1 MDVFAVRLAGSCGV
15 ELETR
20 YVRNGDVTISWAATA
35 PRELDL
41 LLVLGTVTHEL
52 LPEDPGLGQFFA
64 RLASFA
70 RLIALDRRGIGL
82 SDSVDGPIA
91 LDDEVGDLEAVL
103 DAAGSERAVVFAT
116 ASGGPPAIRLAA
128 TRPERVQALVLY
140 AAMPTLAP
148 LDDLGFGFDEETRV
162 QFWSD
167 LASVWGTGASLT
179 TFAPSRVDDPKLRS
193 WVARN
198 ERRSLTP
205 GALPGY
211 AAQIAAHDARG
222 DLEGLRV
229 PTLVLHRRGDLVI
242 DPRHSQLIAERVPG
256 ARLVELEGDD
266 HLVSAGDSAAVL
278 GEVEEF
284 LTGGRRRR
292 IARELLTVL
301 FTDVVDATGHAGRL
315 GDARWRTLLATHDA
329 TVRGELERFGGREV
343 KTIGDAFLVTFPGP
357 PSEAVRCARAVVG
370 AVAPLGLTLRAG
382 LHTGECEVVG
392 DDVGGMAVHLAA
404 RIAAL
409 AGPGQVLASGTT
421 YGTVV
426 GSGLRFDDL
435 GMRELKGVAH
445 HWPVF
450 ALADEA

>member
-1 MDVFAVRLAGSCGV
+1 MD
-15 ELETR
+15 LETH
-20 YVRNGDVTISWAATA
+20 YVRHGGVTISWAATA
-35 PRELDL
+35 ARELDL

-52 LPEDPGLGQFFA
+52 LPEDPGLGQFFG

-82 SDSVDGPIA
+82 SDTVDGPIGV
-91 LDDEVGDLEAVL
+91 DDEVGDLEAVL

-116 ASGGPPAIRLAA
+116 ASGGVPAIRLAA
-128 TRPERVQALVLY
+128 ARPERVQALVLY

-148 LDDLGFGFDEETRV
+148 LDDLGFGFDEESRV
-162 QFWSD
+162 AFWTE
-167 LASVWGTGASLT
+167 LASVWGTGASLDR
-179 TFAPSRVDDPKLRS
+179 FAPSRADDPKLRA
-193 WVARN
+193 WIARN

-205 GALPGY
+205 GALTAY
-211 AAQIAAHDARG
+211 ASQIAGQDARA

-266 HLVSAGDSAAVL
+266 HLVSAGDSAAL
-278 GEVEEF
+278 LEEIEEF

-301 FTDVVDATGHAGRL
+301 FTDVVDATGHAARL
-315 GDARWRTLLATHDA
+315 GDARWRTLLGTHDA
-329 TVRGELERFGGREV
+329 TVRRELERFGGREV
-343 KTIGDAFLVTFPGP
+343 KTIGDAFLVTFAGP
-357 PSEAVRCARAVVG
+357 PSEAVRCARAVVD
-370 AVAPLGLTLRAG
+370 AVAPLGLILRAG

-392 DDVGGMAVHLAA
+392 DDVGGMAVHVAA

-450 ALADEA
+450 ALAGVP